1 MQGEIKKAQEFA
13 SAQLSYRARQFRV
26 AARATLR
33 GARRYSVFV
42 RIMKGALPLIAL
54 GLAAVVFVY
63 VLQPPPARLQMSFKR
78 VSNLAN
84 DLSMD
89 KPRLSGSDN
98 DGRPFV
104 ISASRA
110 SPVSGYGDRI
120 RLMDIV
126 ADFSLG
132 DGTGIHVTAGSGVVD
147 TTTRVLQMADGIHMA
162 AQNGY
167 QANTQSAVAD
177 LRAGT
182 IHGEKGIDANG
193 ALGRITAQRFAMN
206 RTTKQL
212 RFSGDVRMIMNADT
226 AIPKRTGKP

>member
-1 MQGEIKKAQEFA
+1 
-13 SAQLSYRARQFRV
+13 
-26 AARATLR
+26 
-33 GARRYSVFV
+33 
-42 RIMKGALPLIAL
+42 
-54 GLAAVVFVY
+54 
-63 VLQPPPARLQMSFKR
+63 
-78 VSNLAN
+78 
-84 DLSMD
+84 
-89 KPRLSGSDN
+89 
-98 DGRPFV
+98 
-104 ISASRA
+104 
-110 SPVSGYGDRI
+110 
-120 RLMDIV
+120 MDIV

-212 RFSGDVRMIMNADT
+212 RFSGDVRMIMNANS
-226 AIPKRTGKP
+226 AMPKRTGKP